1 MLWIIK
7 MYYFNLNVRYIYIV
21 IINVYNEVIFKFFNV
36 RGIWGIKISNILRI
50 MSNNNSNNGEKK
62 KNIIE

>member
-1 MLWIIK
+1 

-21 IINVYNEVIFKFFNV
+21 IINVYNEVIFKFLNF

-50 MSNNNSNNGEKK
+50 TSNNNSNNGEKK

>member
-1 MLWIIK
+1 

-21 IINVYNEVIFKFFNV
+21 IINVYNEVIFKFFNF

-50 MSNNNSNNGEKK
+50 TSNNNSNNGEKK